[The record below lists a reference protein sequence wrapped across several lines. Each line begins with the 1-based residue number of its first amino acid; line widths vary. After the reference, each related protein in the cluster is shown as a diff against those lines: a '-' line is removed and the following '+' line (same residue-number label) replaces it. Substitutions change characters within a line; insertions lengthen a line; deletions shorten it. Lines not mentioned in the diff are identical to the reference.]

1 MAASSTSSSFTSS
14 FFAQNRSRG
23 GKGSAYFRESI
34 ETRTSQTTTTTKKQQ
49 KRKKR
54 VGVVVRAAA
63 EKGAFLCKR
72 RKNAPPAMILR
83 TETNHFNNRYR
94 GRGALQTLCAKKGKG
109 PRNLPMDREYMFD
122 PRIPRLKKGH
132 KVRTT
137 EDFEENHKAYFD
149 QEPGE
154 LHELMSYERPQ
165 MIFPELPPKLTGGA
179 RVIPPRLFSKWLDP
193 FIMDYWTVPR
203 ILKAQRIWDFEK
215 DCKEVDALL
224 ERIDIT
230 KRRTK
235 KKNYEL
241 YAPDWMKEQDTKL
254 LDMLKKNK
262 GFEKMLKSEKRRL
275 LAKFRAQERTYPE
288 RFQSEM
294 KWGKRLWMR
303 KFPDWLDQA
312 EKPEYIEELIDYS
325 QLMRDLQNQRIS
337 RIKIYEEGKVA
348 ICEYEDE
355 KHRLNYDR
363 ESYGV
368 KKCNLPGDAW
378 DDLVIRCQ
386 KASVTPDFV
395 DFDVWETNP
404 SSCQLFMHR
413 SPLYFGSLLQTTLP
427 WYGSMAFLTAIAM
440 SRKKPE
446 HWAVFQ
452 GNPAGK
458 SETKKYKPPDSLKK
472 DKKSKLA
479 RQLGISTYVL
489 DQIISGKKTLQQVQK
504 MSKEEQN
511 EESKNPFVA
520 MTKSKAK
527 KISRR
532 MSKVRFNDVAGLDE
546 AVHEFQEVIDIMNG
560 DPRFEGQIVDPPKGI
575 LLEGP
580 PGTGKTL
587 LAKAVAGEAMMPFFY
602 ANGSEFV
609 EMFVG
614 VAASRV
620 RDLFK
625 RARDVAPAIIFIDEL
640 DTLGKSRAFYDM
652 SDPASQERAQ
662 GLMQLLV
669 EMDGFDPNQTPILI
683 IGATNLASNLDPAL
697 LRSGRF
703 DRSFRVGN
711 PKRSEDRLKILKVHA
726 KKLNVNHDND
736 DAFLKRVSEITEDY
750 SGADLAN
757 LLNEGAILSV
767 RRDKE
772 FMDIEDIEAVIE
784 KQVVGLVG
792 APLPHS
798 WGKEH
803 LAILEASR
811 AVICS
816 SRPQLTPELIQVT
829 LKPRGEAVSSL
840 LYVNEPDHVTQ
851 AKLYAQGPD
860 TIEYYV
866 ECAALIICGRVAERV
881 FFGEDDVSLATTPD
895 VIYAQ
900 DYISRIVN
908 DTGITYVRD
917 GKVRPHFDPAI
928 TEGFRLDKLY
938 GKDDQQL
945 MLKAA
950 MKRAEQL
957 VREYAPVIKQVA
969 SELLVDDRVYG
980 TRVRELIEKFDGKR
994 DDVSVIPTLVDTY
1007 PESKVQ
1013 EVSLEKPEPWV
1024 KEGTKTRTKKE
1035 GEGEPNLFDLE
1046 IGARHWLNAA
1056 TGGFYEKEEN
1066 VDSAFDESRDF
1077 VTTFETPENNYRKNW
1092 TAFEIKH
1099 QLYTVPTIKEVMA
1112 FWVDEVNGVHDDWPD
1127 EWLPKWLQ
1135 LDLVKYGGVGKPL
1148 ECYRQMQRDRI
1159 AHGGGEEGFKAV
1171 MKKYHAG
1178 EYDKDWRG
1186 LSEKEQTRKKEI
1198 EAVGI
1203 KTDEKP
1209 FGSWQPFD
1217 DDNNASGKRPLYAPP
1232 GTGRLNDPKDVGPVS
1247 DDGYMS
1253 PSEEKKEEASSSD
1266 TTTTT
1271 PTTIPTTAN
1280 EGEEKDFIKKAW
1292 QSQLGSSEVSPRE
1305 ERGTNSM
1312 SSSPLGSGVTEP
1324 SVSREVS
1331 TAWQK
1336 QGFDCTKIDR
1346 V

>member
-1 MAASSTSSSFTSS
+1 MVPSAQNARRLKYQHHQRRFFCRATTASGTTSSTKMEEKDSF
-14 FFAQNRSRG
+14 
-23 GKGSAYFRESI
+23 
-34 ETRTSQTTTTTKKQQ
+34 ETKTTVKRTP
-49 KRKKR
+49 
-54 VGVVVRAAA
+54 
-63 EKGAFLCKR
+63 FLCS
-72 RKNAPPAMILR
+72 
-83 TETNHFNNRYR
+83 R
-94 GRGALQTLCAKKGKG
+94 GRGSLQILRAKKGKG
-109 PRNLPMDREYMFD
+109 KGKGNRNLPMDTEYLLD

-132 KVRTT
+132 KIRTT
-137 EDFEENHKAYFD
+137 EDFEENHKAYYD

-165 MIFPELPPKLTGGA
+165 MIFPELPPILTGGA
-179 RVIPPRLFSKWLDP
+179 RVIPPRIFSKWLDP
-193 FIMDYWTVPR
+193 FITDYWTVPR

-224 ERIDIT
+224 ATIEETKERVKSRNY
-230 KRRTK
+230 KRH
-235 KKNYEL
+235 
-241 YAPDWMKEQDTKL
+241 APKWMQEQDAKL
-254 LDMLKKNK
+254 LKLVKKNK
-262 GFEKMLKSEKRRL
+262 GFVKMLKKEKKRL
-275 LAKFRAQERTYPE
+275 LGKFRAQERTFPE
-288 RFQSEM
+288 RFQSQM
-294 KWGKRLWMR
+294 KWGKRLWTR
-303 KFPDWLDQA
+303 KFPDWLDRP
-312 EKPEYIEELIDYS
+312 EKPEQIEELIDYS
-325 QLMRDLQNQRIS
+325 ELLRDLEKQRIS

-355 KHRLNYDR
+355 KHRLDYDR

-378 DDLVIRCQ
+378 DDLAIRCQ
-386 KASVTPDFV
+386 RASETPDFI
-395 DFDVWETNP
+395 DFDVWESNP

-413 SPLYFGSLLQTTLP
+413 SPLYFGSLMQTTLP
-427 WYGSMAFLTAIAM
+427 WYGSMGILTLIAM

-446 HWAVFQ
+446 HWTSFR
-452 GNPAGK
+452 GNPAGNA
-458 SETKKYKPPDSLKK
+458 ETKKYKPPEALKK

-479 RQLGISTYVL
+479 RQLGVSTHVL
-489 DQIISGKKTLQQVQK
+489 DQVISGKKTLKQIQN
-504 MSKEEQN
+504 MSEKEKN
-511 EESKNPFVA
+511 EESKNPFMA
-520 MTKSKAK
+520 MNKSKAK

-532 MSKVRFNDVAGLDE
+532 MSKVRFKDVAGLDE
-546 AVHEFQEVIDIMNG
+546 AVHEFQEVIDIMSG
-560 DPRFEGQIVDPPKGI
+560 DPKFEGKIVDPPKGI

-620 RDLFK
+620 KDLFK
-625 RARDVAPAIIFIDEL
+625 RARAVAPSIIFIDEL

-669 EMDGFDPNQTPILI
+669 EMDGFDPNQTPILV

-726 KKLNVNHDND
+726 AKLNVNHDND

-767 RRDKE
+767 RRDKK
-772 FMDIEDIEAVIE
+772 FMDMEDIEAVIE

-792 APLPHS
+792 APLPQS

-811 AVICS
+811 AVICA

-840 LYVNEPDHVTQ
+840 LYVNEPDHVTL
-851 AKLYAQGPD
+851 AKLHSQGPD
-860 TIEYYV
+860 TIEYYI
-866 ECAALIICGRVAERV
+866 ECAALLICGRVAERV
-881 FFGEDDVSLATTPD
+881 FFGEDDVSLTTTPD

-908 DTGITYVRD
+908 DTAITYFRD
-917 GKVRPHFDPAI
+917 GKIRPIFDPAI
-928 TEGFRLDKLY
+928 TEGFTLDKLF

-957 VREYAPVIKQVA
+957 VKEYAPVIKQVA

-980 TRVRELIEKFDGKR
+980 SRVRELIEEFNSKR
-994 DDVSVIPTLVDTY
+994 DDISVVPTLVDTY
-1007 PESKVQ
+1007 PDKKVHDRT
-1013 EVSLEKPEPWV
+1013 LEKPEPWV

-1035 GEGEPNLFDLE
+1035 GEGEPDPVELE
-1046 IGARHWLNAA
+1046 HDVRLWLNAA

-1066 VDSAFDESRDF
+1066 IDSAFDENRDF

-1092 TAFEIKH
+1092 TAFEMKDRLWSI
-1099 QLYTVPTIKEVMA
+1099 PTIKEVHQ
-1112 FWVDEVNGVHDDWPD
+1112 FWVDETLGIHDDWPD

-1135 LDLVKYGGVGKPL
+1135 LDFKKYGGLGQPL
-1148 ECYRQMQRDRI
+1148 EAYRQMQRDRN
-1159 AHGGGEEGFKAV
+1159 ANGGGVEGQRVVFEKIKA
-1171 MKKYHAG
+1171 G
-1178 EYDKDWRG
+1178 DYDKKDWRG
-1186 LSEKEQTRKKEI
+1186 LSEKEKTRKKEI
-1198 EAVGI
+1198 EDVGL
-1203 KTDEKP
+1203 KTKEKP
-1209 FGSWQPFD
+1209 FGSWQPFHD
-1217 DDNNASGKRPLYAPP
+1217 DDDLKDRPLYAAPA
-1232 GTGRLNDPKDVGPVS
+1232 TGRLSDPKDVGPV
-1247 DDGYMS
+1247 DGYSYEPSLVAVKPPKPVTVEKTAETQASPGSSS
-1253 PSEEKKEEASSSD
+1253 PSKKEDARI
-1266 TTTTT
+1266 TTK
-1271 PTTIPTTAN
+1271 
-1280 EGEEKDFIKKAW
+1280 GVEEEEDKNFIKNAW
-1292 QSQLGSSEVSPRE
+1292 QSQLGSSEVSRE
-1305 ERGTNSM
+1305 KKES
-1312 SSSPLGSGVTEP
+1312 LGSALGSRVTEQ
-1324 SVSREVS
+1324 SVSKDIYS
-1331 TAWQK
+1331 AWKK
-1336 QGFDCTKIDR
+1336 QGFDDGKIDR